1 MSKQKQYIQE
11 VRIEQVENGFVLI
24 SGEPCNGRGDR
35 FVFQTFA
42 ELTNFLKEHF
52 THREDVID
60 IDSYS
65 SSNN

>member
-11 VRIEQVENGFVLI
+11 VQIEQCENGFVLM
-24 SGEPCNGRGDR
+24 SGQMCNSRDR
-35 FVFQTFA
+35 FVFQTMA
-42 ELTNFLKEHF
+42 ELTKFLEDHF
-52 THREDVID
+52 THREDDIE

>member
-1 MSKQKQYIQE
+1 MNKQKQYIQE

-24 SGEPCNGRGDR
+24 SGEMCNARDR
-35 FVFQTFA
+35 FVFQTYA
-42 ELTNFLKEHF
+42 ELTKFLKEHF
-52 THREDVID
+52 THREDDID